1 MRTSP
6 ETIDEF
12 PFHIEVW
19 SLDDLRVDQTIA
31 AAKTIRLARAAY
43 EECLKVGEGRIVR
56 LRNGARVV
64 DEFKPGS

>member
-12 PFHIEVW
+12 PFHVEVW
-19 SLDDLRVDQTIA
+19 SLDDMRVDQTMA
-31 AAKTIRLARAAY
+31 VAKHIGLARAAY
-43 EECLKVGEGRIVR
+43 EECLKAREGRIVR